1 MEVVKISGIEIRKL
15 TKSFLVDGRNLPVLR
30 GVDLSLSAEDIT
42 ILLGQSGCG
51 KTTLLRIVA
60 GLEKADGGS
69 VEQNGIAR
77 LGIVFQEPRLMPWLT
92 VERNIAFGRS
102 PGETDRNEL
111 ARLVQLAGLEGFE
124 RAYPA
129 QLSGGMQQRT
139 AIARALAMN
148 PSYLLMD
155 EPFAALDYFTRA
167 RLQQSLL
174 EICRTEKK
182 GMLFITHHIDE
193 ALILGSRIVVMKQG
207 ICAKQYDLRNLPYP
221 RDLTGETVNRLKR
234 EILNDINESKEEN
247 GC

>member
-1 MEVVKISGIEIRKL
+1 MEVRTIAGIEIQGL
-15 TKSFLVDGRNLPVLR
+15 TKSFQVDGREVPVLR
-30 GVDLSLSAEDIT
+30 GVDLSLPAKDIT

-60 GLEKADGGS
+60 GLETEDGGS
-69 VEQNGIAR
+69 VRKDGDVR

-92 VERNIAFGRS
+92 AERNIAFGLS
-102 PGETDRNEL
+102 KKATDPEKL
-111 ARLVQLAGLEGFE
+111 AHLIGLTGLGGFE

-155 EPFAALDYFTRA
+155 EPFAALDYFTRE

-174 EICRTEKK
+174 QICRTEKK
-182 GMLFITHHIDE
+182 GMLFITHNIDE
-193 ALILGSRIVVMKQG
+193 ALILGSRIAVMKEG
-207 ICAKQYDLRNLPYP
+207 ICRKQYDLRGLPYP
-221 RDLTGETVNRLKR
+221 RDLTGEEANRLKR
-234 EILNDINESKEEN
+234 EILLEIM
-247 GC
+247 